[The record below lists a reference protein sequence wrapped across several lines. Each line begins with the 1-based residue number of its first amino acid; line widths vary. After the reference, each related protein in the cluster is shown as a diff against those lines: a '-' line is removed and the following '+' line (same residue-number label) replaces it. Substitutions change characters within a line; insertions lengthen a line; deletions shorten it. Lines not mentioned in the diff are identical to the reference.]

1 MSKILTIDIK
11 NKVSSISKL
20 LFEVSNII
28 EIIIIE
34 IIRRVAN
41 YNYG

>member
-28 EIIIIE
+28 EVIIIE
-34 IIRRVAN
+34 IIRRVTN